1 MEQPVK
7 IRLKSI
13 NVPNT
18 IIDGCYINGIRLHIL
33 IRNMMFLFYVIKWK
47 SISIIRKAN
56 AHTRSIQITL
66 PIVFLI
72 C

>member
-7 IRLKSI
+7 IRLKSV
-13 NVPNT
+13 NVPNA
-18 IIDGCYINGIRLHIL
+18 IIDGCHINDIRLHIL